1 MTLQKK
7 LDKLGDKLKRKH
19 EGYQPTDK
27 LDTSNPPKGS
37 EHPHDLIQKG
47 LKYDTLKKRN
57 DELVKLLN
65 DLYKR
70 IQPNALYNEDLWGR
84 AEQLIKNN
92 QND

>member
-7 LDKLGDKLKRKH
+7 LDELGDKLKKNH
-19 EGYQPTDK
+19 EK
-27 LDTSNPPKGS
+27 M
-37 EHPHDLIQKG
+37 HPYDLAEKG
-47 LKYDTLKKRN
+47 LKYDALKKRN